1 MLNVLAKSLHV
12 LMRKRIMELLTPI
25 RLSSQLG
32 GFSFQQAQFGA
43 QCVQTFARLCAAKG
57 LSHFTLFVDVKGAY
71 HYLIRELVMGVESPQ
86 DLEAVIAHLEKQQID
101 SKGVKLWSQLPG
113 VLERLRADP
122 KLISILRELHCDT
135 WAALYPIPPV

>member
-1 MLNVLAKSLHV
+1 
-12 LMRKRIMELLTPI
+12 
-25 RLSSQLG
+25 
-32 GFSFQQAQFGA
+32 
-43 QCVQTFARLCAAKG
+43 
-57 LSHFTLFVDVKGAY
+57 
-71 HYLIRELVMGVESPQ
+71 MGVESPQ